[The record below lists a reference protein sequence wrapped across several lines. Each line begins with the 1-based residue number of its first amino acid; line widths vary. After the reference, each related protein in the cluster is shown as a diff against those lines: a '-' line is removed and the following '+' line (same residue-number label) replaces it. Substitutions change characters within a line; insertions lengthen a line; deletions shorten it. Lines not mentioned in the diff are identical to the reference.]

1 MEPDIKQ
8 SLKTRLKKIPR
19 WLKIT
24 VALVL
29 IPIIGVGGYTQAA
42 KNKPLVVQIHT
53 IAKQDIEKT
62 VVANGRLKAV
72 NEQIFFTP
80 VDSTLME
87 LNVEVGDQV
96 KKGDILGRLDTLEL
110 ERRYQNALANQ
121 AAKEAELARA
131 LASSDELIFKA
142 AEAEYLKAKNNFERI
157 DKLYQAGAASLVEL
171 ETAQT
176 EWTRVESSYY
186 EARVKAEQKASARL
200 SSSLQAQVD
209 LAGQEVAQA
218 KERVDLATFIA
229 NHDGV
234 ITYVGAKRGNQVMEG
249 TELLVLSDGSNL
261 EINANVNE
269 IDAGHLKIGQEADIR
284 CMALFT
290 EKYKGE
296 ITRIGN
302 AAILEKGGAGD
313 NVNIPVTVKLNGDI
327 TGLKIGYTTD
337 MTIRMLMEKDVIVAP
352 LEAVLN
358 QNGQTIVY
366 VVENGQLQER
376 VVTTKAG
383 NELYDVIISG
393 LEEGEQ
399 IVQKPLPTMRAGIK
413 VAAPPEANNN
423 D

>member
-1 MEPDIKQ
+1 MEPDEKLNLI
-8 SLKTRLKKIPR
+8 TRLKKSPR

-24 VALVL
+24 TVL
-29 IPIIGVGGYTQAA
+29 LLILIMGVGGYAQVI
-42 KNKPLVVQIHT
+42 KNKPLVVPIHT
-53 IAKQDIEKT
+53 ITKQDIEKT

-131 LASSDELIFKA
+131 LASSDELTFKA
-142 AEAEYLKAKNNFERI
+142 AQAEYLKAKNNFDRV

-171 ETAQT
+171 EVAQT
-176 EWTRVESSYY
+176 ELTRIESSYY
-186 EARVKAEQKASARL
+186 EARVKAEQKAAERL

-209 LAGQEVAQA
+209 LARQEVAQA

-234 ITYVGAKRGNQVMEG
+234 ITLVGAKRGNQVREG
-249 TELLVLSDGSNL
+249 TELLILSDDSNL

-284 CMALFT
+284 CMALFA

-296 ITRIGN
+296 ITRIGK
-302 AAILEKGGAGD
+302 AAILEKGAAGD
-313 NVNIPVTVKLNGDI
+313 NVNIPVTVKLEGDI

-337 MTIRMLMEKDVIVAP
+337 MTIKMVMEKNVIVAP
-352 LEAVLN
+352 LESVIN
-358 QNGQTIVY
+358 QEGGTIVY
-366 VVENGQLQER
+366 VVKDGQVQER

-383 NELYDVIISG
+383 NELYEVIVSG

-399 IVQKPLPTMRAGIK
+399 IVSNPSPTMKAGQK
-413 VAAPPEANNN
+413 VVVPPEAGNN